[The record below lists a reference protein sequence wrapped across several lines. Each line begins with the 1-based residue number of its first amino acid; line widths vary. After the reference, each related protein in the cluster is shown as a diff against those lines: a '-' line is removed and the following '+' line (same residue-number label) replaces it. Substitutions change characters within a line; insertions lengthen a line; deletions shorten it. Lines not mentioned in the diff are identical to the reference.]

1 MSSTEHADLEAL
13 SAFVDGEAPE
23 WADHVAGC
31 EACRASAAQLGAV
44 AAALRAPV
52 DPPAEAV
59 RERAVAAALEAS
71 APEASAPEAVSFE
84 AERERF
90 ARRRS
95 PRHSWAMPAAAAVV
109 VALLGLSG
117 VILSSN
123 RSADEST
130 TLAGPAP
137 EADRGVAAAAPN
149 VPPADLGDIT
159 DPSTLRMRSGFPV
172 QSLAQTGS
180 AAAGDTG
187 ATTSS
192 GRAISVANSGAVA
205 DSGARAGT
213 GESAPTTGSTSAAT
227 GSAGG
232 SAVVG
237 GAGGTG
243 GAANLGV
250 TPPTTTLNQRSPT
263 PVPVGTRPCEE
274 QARAREPN
282 LGPVTYFATARRGDV
297 PAYVLG
303 FGAPTQSVTLL
314 LLAQNGCGELL
325 RSAGP

>member
-59 RERAVAAALEAS
+59 RERAVAAALDA
-71 APEASAPEAVSFE
+71 AAFE

-90 ARRRS
+90 ARRRA
-95 PRHSWAMPAAAAVV
+95 PRPWAMPAAAAVV

-137 EADRGVAAAAPN
+137 EAGGGVAAAAPN
-149 VPPADLGDIT
+149 APPADLGDVT
-159 DPSTLRMRSGFPV
+159 DPAVLRMRAGFPV
-172 QSLAQTGS
+172 GVAGRMEASPM
-180 AAAGDTG
+180 AASTG
-187 ATTSS
+187 AASTAQS
-192 GRAISVANSGAVA
+192 
-205 DSGARAGT
+205 DAGT
-213 GESAPTTGSTSAAT
+213 TGAA
-227 GSAGG
+227 
-232 SAVVG
+232 
-237 GAGGTG
+237 G
-243 GAANLGV
+243 GAASLGV
-250 TPPTTTLNQRSPT
+250 VPPTTTLSQRSAT

>member
-1 MSSTEHADLEAL
+1 MSSTEHADLDAL

-52 DPPAEAV
+52 DPPAEAS
-59 RERAVAAALEAS
+59 RERAVAAALDA
-71 APEASAPEAVSFE
+71 AAFE
-84 AERERF
+84 AQRERF
-90 ARRRS
+90 ARRRA
-95 PRHSWAMPAAAAVV
+95 PRPWAMPAAAAVV

-137 EADRGVAAAAPN
+137 EADTGVAAAAPN
-149 VPPADLGDIT
+149 APPADLGDVT
-159 DPSTLRMRSGFPV
+159 DPAVLRMRAGFFTRSMAV
-172 QSLAQTGS
+172 TEGS
-180 AAAGDTG
+180 
-187 ATTSS
+187 S
-192 GRAISVANSGAVA
+192 SVANSGASATNTGDTGAQSSAGASVA
-205 DSGARAGT
+205 TGT
-213 GESAPTTGSTSAAT
+213 AVGGTT

-232 SAVVG
+232 AGGAVV
-237 GAGGTG
+237 A
-243 GAANLGV
+243 
-250 TPPTTTLNQRSPT
+250 PPTTTLSQRAPT

-303 FGAPTQSVTLL
+303 FGTPSQSVTLL